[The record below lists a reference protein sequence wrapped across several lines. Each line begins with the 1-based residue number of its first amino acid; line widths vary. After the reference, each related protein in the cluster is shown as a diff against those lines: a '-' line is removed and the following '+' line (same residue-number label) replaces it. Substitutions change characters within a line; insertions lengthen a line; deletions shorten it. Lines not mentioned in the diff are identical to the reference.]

1 MQDEPRGISLLCK
14 KEQNDFFR
22 ELYSLLFLFS
32 MISKGP
38 WSLQHIYVQQ
48 GGTLCQCIGP
58 PSRYFAICDCTIP
71 KANIKNIMMLALL
84 LSRAATF
91 YPNPKSTFV
100 AFIVILAICLCTLVT
115 QPKSIEISIVYI
127 PLERYFIR
135 LQF

>member
-1 MQDEPRGISLLCK
+1 
-14 KEQNDFFR
+14 
-22 ELYSLLFLFS
+22 
-32 MISKGP
+32 MIWTDGTVDRRTDTPSYIDA
-38 WSLQHIYVQQ
+38 WMRVILTVSRDQ

-91 YPNPKSTFV
+91 YPNPKSAFV
-100 AFIVILAICLCTLVT
+100 AFIAILAICLCTLVT
-115 QPKSIEISIVYI
+115 QPKSIKISIVYI